1 MLNLTFSTHTTIDSK
16 AKIHGISAG
25 AVYSPVAGNSNQV
38 AGHYMD
44 PATGKQKAFV
54 ATRKPKKLSGTEAAI
69 SFLWSHHCTL
79 TAAEKRSL
87 QSLGVKFNPSLFE
100 SLLQRLFVICCNS
113 F

>member
-1 MLNLTFSTHTTIDSK
+1 MPNLTFSTQTTIASK
-16 AKIHGISAG
+16 AKLPAG
-25 AVYSPVAGNSNQV
+25 AVYSPVAGNPNQV
-38 AGHYMD
+38 AGYYMD

-100 SLLQRLFVICCNS
+100 SLLQRLFAICCNS